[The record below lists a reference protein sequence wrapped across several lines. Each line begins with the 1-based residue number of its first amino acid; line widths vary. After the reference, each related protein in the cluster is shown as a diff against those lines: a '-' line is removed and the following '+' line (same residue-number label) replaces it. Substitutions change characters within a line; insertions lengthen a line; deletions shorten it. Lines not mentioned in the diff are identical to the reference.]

1 MMRYGA
7 EEMEGKAYS
16 AVTIQRMA
24 HYLRGDFTRLA
35 IAAVMVILSS
45 LLTLAGPFLIK
56 FAIDDGIAG
65 ARPEVLAI
73 AAGAYPVTLF
83 AIWLFTYVQ
92 VRIVSQ
98 IGQRL
103 LGRLRLD
110 LFIHLQR
117 LSPEFFAKRQI
128 GNLMSRVVNDIDV
141 LSDAISV
148 GVLQIFGDGLVLITI
163 CVAMLLLDPGLA
175 VLVFL
180 TFPMTYLAARIYGVR
195 AQRILRKSREAEADV
210 NAELQESVVGVR
222 IAQSFAREDRNI
234 AKFHEINNRN
244 FDAMMR
250 ASVVSYVLT
259 PTVEIFRGIAI
270 GIIVVYGGW
279 RAIEGDLTVG
289 VIVAFLTY
297 VNRFFEPIRELS
309 RWFHLLQASMVAGDR
324 VLELL
329 DEPVTVADRPGA
341 VEATRID
348 GRVEFDG
355 ASFEYIPDRPVL
367 NGVSFVIEPG
377 QMVALVGPTGA
388 GKTTIASL
396 LTRFYDVSSGRILV
410 DGRDVRDYQQVSLR
424 RHMAVVLQDP
434 FLFSGT
440 VRDNIVFG
448 RPTATMAEVEV
459 AARAVGADVFLAKLE
474 NGYDTEVE
482 ERGGR
487 LSIGQRQQIAFARAI
502 IADPRILILD
512 EATANIDVQTELRL
526 QSAVARVLEG
536 RTSLVVA
543 HRLSTVRRADL
554 ILVLEDGRITQRGR
568 HDELI
573 SQPGLYR
580 DLYSLQA
587 QVA

>member
-250 ASVVSYVLT
+250 ANVVSYVLT

-324 VLELL
+324 VFELL

-341 VEATRID
+341 VEAARIK
-348 GRVEFDG
+348 GKVEFDG
-355 ASFEYIPDRPVL
+355 GKLRVHSGSTRPERGQLRHRAWADGGAGWTNRCRQDDDRELADSLLRRQRWPRIGRRSRRSGLRASLATKAYGSGPPGPFPVL
-367 NGVSFVIEPG
+367 RNSKG
-377 QMVALVGPTGA
+377 QHCLRPADG
-388 GKTTIASL
+388 
-396 LTRFYDVSSGRILV
+396 Y
-410 DGRDVRDYQQVSLR
+410 DGRS
-424 RHMAVVLQDP
+424 
-434 FLFSGT
+434 
-440 VRDNIVFG
+440 
-448 RPTATMAEVEV
+448 
-459 AARAVGADVFLAKLE
+459 
-474 NGYDTEVE
+474 
-482 ERGGR
+482 RGG
-487 LSIGQRQQIAFARAI
+487 G
-502 IADPRILILD
+502 
-512 EATANIDVQTELRL
+512 TGGWGG
-526 QSAVARVLEG
+526 RVH
-536 RTSLVVA
+536 S
-543 HRLSTVRRADL
+543 
-554 ILVLEDGRITQRGR
+554 
-568 HDELI
+568 
-573 SQPGLYR
+573 
-580 DLYSLQA
+580 
-587 QVA
+587 